1 MQKSKK
7 YSRISND
14 NANDSNNNN
23 GKFTIMGGW
32 IVLILIT
39 IMIFNVLMRN
49 HE

>member
-1 MQKSKK
+1 MQTSKK

-23 GKFTIMGGW
+23 GKFTIMGEW

-39 IMIFNVLMRN
+39 AMVASYLLK
-49 HE
+49 E